1 MKFSN
6 PRCILGNGSNPR
18 GIQLQSSKYMTPNF
32 NSPKYICHAIP
43 DNASKAALKLR
54 DAYLLL
60 QANASACV
68 WNPITLDCI
77 SLEYNTYNGHVCIMV
92 SFTDMN
98 KHNHSFSIKYQEAG
112 TAFCEYLFE
121 GGLDALVASFRS
133 YAEWL
138 MLQLWQFEIDAELCR
153 CDRGLIIPVSVNQA
167 YDVLS
172 KMLDIV
178 TNNIKPIDWFLSKEP
193 VWQFYRTYYD
203 LCKIL
208 PLLQEEAEK
217 GRWKDVK
224 PENFR
229 LIRNTDCAL
238 ICLDY
243 TDNSNY
249 VMQFRVGMTK
259 NGFAA
264 ERTDKF
270 MDMFYRFDNHAQSES
285 FCLYLDNE
293 NKEFSRIANIIL
305 EMPFS
310 WKTIL
315 FHSDDGFYI
324 NTYRE
329 YAFQKYCLMLDCVL
343 PFIDR
348 YEATD
353 IYIAPE
359 VLEKKKELEKA
370 LSTDLEIS
378 KEQEPDLI
386 FSRGHFI
393 ETPREEDSPEDCPF

>member
-1 MKFSN
+1 
-6 PRCILGNGSNPR
+6 
-18 GIQLQSSKYMTPNF
+18 MTPNPE
-32 NSPKYICHAIP
+32 SPKFIRHEIP
-43 DNASKAALKLR
+43 DNASETALKLR
-54 DAYLLL
+54 EYYSLLK
-60 QANASACV
+60 ANISASA
-68 WNPITLDCI
+68 WHNITSECLG
-77 SLEYNTYNGHVCIMV
+77 LEYNTYDGRISIDVR
-92 SFTDMN
+92 FTDSN
-98 KHNHSFSIKYQEAG
+98 NHTHTFVINYSGSDMIL
-112 TAFCEYLFE
+112 CEYLFE
-121 GGLDALVASFRS
+121 GGLDAHVASFRS

-138 MLQLWQFEIDAELCR
+138 MLQLWQYDIEAELCK
-153 CDRGLIIPVSVNQA
+153 CDRGLEIKTDIDHA
-167 YDVLS
+167 YDVMER
-172 KMLDIV
+172 MLDIV
-178 TNNIKPIDWFLSKEP
+178 SNNIKTVDWFLSKEP

-203 LCKIL
+203 LCKML
-208 PLLQEEAEK
+208 PLLQKEAAK
-217 GRWKDVK
+217 GRWKEVK

-285 FCLYLDNE
+285 FRLYLDNE

-310 WKTIL
+310 WKTLL

-324 NTYRE
+324 NTYSE

-359 VLEKKKELEKA
+359 ILEKKKELEKA

-386 FSRGHFI
+386 FSHGHFI
-393 ETPREEDSPEDCPF
+393 EIPREEDSPEDCPF

>member
-1 MKFSN
+1 
-6 PRCILGNGSNPR
+6 
-18 GIQLQSSKYMTPNF
+18 MTPNPD
-32 NSPKYICHAIP
+32 SPKFILHYIP
-43 DNASKAALKLR
+43 DNASEIALVLR
-54 DAYLLL
+54 EAYTLL
-60 QANASACV
+60 QANISACV
-68 WNPITLDCI
+68 WHPITLDCI
-77 SLEYNTYNGHVCIMV
+77 SLEYNTNDGGIHIDVR
-92 SFTDMN
+92 FTDTN
-98 KHNHSFSIKYQEAG
+98 NHTHSFVINYSGSDMIL
-112 TAFCEYLFE
+112 CEYMFE
-121 GGLDALVASFRS
+121 GGVDAPVASFRS

-138 MLQLWQFEIDAELCR
+138 MLQLWQFEINAELCH
-153 CDRGLIIPVSVNQA
+153 CDRGLNIPVSVNRV
-167 YDVLS
+167 YDVMS

-178 TNNIKPIDWFLSKEP
+178 INNIKPIEWFLSKEP

-203 LCKIL
+203 LCKML
-208 PLLQEEAEK
+208 PLLQEETAK

-270 MDMFYRFDNHAQSES
+270 MEMFYRFDNHAQSES
-285 FCLYLDNE
+285 FRLYLDNE

-310 WKTIL
+310 WKTLL

-329 YAFQKYCLMLDCVL
+329 YAFQKYCLMLDCIL
-343 PFIDR
+343 PFIGR

-359 VLEKKKELEKA
+359 ILEKKKELEEA
-370 LSTDLEIS
+370 LFTELEIS

-386 FSRGHFI
+386 FSHGQFI
-393 ETPREEDSPEDCPF
+393 ETPMEEDFTEDCLF

>member
-1 MKFSN
+1 
-6 PRCILGNGSNPR
+6 
-18 GIQLQSSKYMTPNF
+18 MTPNPD
-32 NSPKYICHAIP
+32 SPKFILHYIP
-43 DNASKAALKLR
+43 DNASEIALVLR
-54 DAYLLL
+54 EAYTLL
-60 QANASACV
+60 QANISACV
-68 WNPITLDCI
+68 WHPITLDCI
-77 SLEYNTYNGHVCIMV
+77 SLEYNTNDGGIHIDVR
-92 SFTDMN
+92 FTDTN
-98 KHNHSFSIKYQEAG
+98 NHTHSFVINYSGSDMIL
-112 TAFCEYLFE
+112 CEYMFE
-121 GGLDALVASFRS
+121 GGVDAPVASFRS

-138 MLQLWQFEIDAELCR
+138 MLQLWQFEINAELCH
-153 CDRGLIIPVSVNQA
+153 CDRSLNIPVSVNRV
-167 YDVLS
+167 YDVMS

-178 TNNIKPIDWFLSKEP
+178 INNIKPIEWFLSKEP

-203 LCKIL
+203 LCKML
-208 PLLQEEAEK
+208 PLLQEETAK

-249 VMQFRVGMTK
+249 VMQFRVGMTE

-285 FCLYLDNE
+285 LHLYLDKE
-293 NKEFSRIANIIL
+293 NREFSRIANIIL

-310 WKTIL
+310 WKTLL
-315 FHSDDGFYI
+315 FHSEDGFYI

-329 YAFQKYCLMLDCVL
+329 YAFQKYCLMLDCIL
-343 PFIDR
+343 PFIGR

-359 VLEKKKELEKA
+359 ILEKKKELEKA
-370 LSTDLEIS
+370 LSTELEIS

-386 FSRGHFI
+386 FSHGQFI
-393 ETPREEDSPEDCPF
+393 ETPMEEDFTEDCPF

>member
-1 MKFSN
+1 
-6 PRCILGNGSNPR
+6 
-18 GIQLQSSKYMTPNF
+18 MTPNPE
-32 NSPKYICHAIP
+32 SPKFVRHEIP
-43 DNASKAALKLR
+43 DNASETALKLR
-54 DAYLLL
+54 EYYSLLK
-60 QANASACV
+60 ANISASA
-68 WNPITLDCI
+68 WHNITLECLG
-77 SLEYNTYNGHVCIMV
+77 LEYNTYDGRIRIDVR
-92 SFTDMN
+92 FTDSN
-98 KHNHSFSIKYQEAG
+98 NHTHTFVINYSGSDLIL
-112 TAFCEYLFE
+112 CEYLFE
-121 GGLDALVASFRS
+121 GGLDAPVASFRS

-138 MLQLWQFEIDAELCR
+138 MLQLWQYDIEAELCK
-153 CDRGLIIPVSVNQA
+153 CDRGLEIKTDIDHA
-167 YDVLS
+167 YDVMER
-172 KMLDIV
+172 MLDIV
-178 TNNIKPIDWFLSKEP
+178 SNNIKTVDWFLSKEP

-203 LCKIL
+203 LCKML
-208 PLLQEEAEK
+208 PLLQKEAAK
-217 GRWKDVK
+217 GRWKEVK

-285 FCLYLDNE
+285 FRLYLDNE

-310 WKTIL
+310 WKTLL

-359 VLEKKKELEKA
+359 ILEKKKELEKA

-386 FSRGHFI
+386 FSHGHFI
-393 ETPREEDSPEDCPF
+393 EIPKEEDSPEDCPF

>member
-1 MKFSN
+1 
-6 PRCILGNGSNPR
+6 
-18 GIQLQSSKYMTPNF
+18 MTPNPD
-32 NSPKYICHAIP
+32 SPKFIRHEIP
-43 DNASKAALKLR
+43 DDTSIEALKLR
-54 DAYLLL
+54 DAYRLLESNVL
-60 QANASACV
+60 AQV
-68 WNPITLDCI
+68 WQPVTTDCI
-77 SLEYNTYNGHVCIMV
+77 SLEYNTYDGHVCIMV
-92 SFTDMN
+92 SFTDSN
-98 KHNHSFSIKYQEAG
+98 KHSHSFSIKFHETG
-112 TAFCEYLFE
+112 TTFCEYLFE
-121 GGLDALVASFRS
+121 GAMDASVAIFRS

-138 MLQLWQFEIDAELCR
+138 MLQLWQFEIDAELCH
-153 CDRGLIIPVSVNQA
+153 CDRGLKISVSVDQA
-167 YDVLS
+167 YDVMS

-178 TNNIKPIDWFLSKEP
+178 TNNIKPINWFLSQEP
-193 VWQFYRTYYD
+193 VWQFCRTYYD
-203 LCKIL
+203 LCKML
-208 PLLQEEAEK
+208 PLLQEEAAK
-217 GRWKDVK
+217 GRWKDVR

-243 TDNSNY
+243 TDNNNY

-285 FCLYLDNE
+285 LRLYLDKE
-293 NKEFSRIANIIL
+293 NREFSRITNIIL

-310 WKTIL
+310 WKTLL

-343 PFIDR
+343 PFIDI

-359 VLEKKKELEKA
+359 ILEKKKELEKA
-370 LSTDLEIS
+370 LSTELEIS

-386 FSRGHFI
+386 FSHGHFI
-393 ETPREEDSPEDCPF
+393 ETPMEEDCSEDCPF

>member
-1 MKFSN
+1 
-6 PRCILGNGSNPR
+6 
-18 GIQLQSSKYMTPNF
+18 MTPNPE
-32 NSPKYICHAIP
+32 SPKFIRHEIP
-43 DNASKAALKLR
+43 DNASETALKLR
-54 DAYLLL
+54 EYYSLLK
-60 QANASACV
+60 ANISASV
-68 WNPITLDCI
+68 WHNITSECLG
-77 SLEYNTYNGHVCIMV
+77 LEYNMYDGRIRIDVR
-92 SFTDMN
+92 FTDSN
-98 KHNHSFSIKYQEAG
+98 KHTHTFVINYSGSDMIL
-112 TAFCEYLFE
+112 CEYLFE
-121 GGLDALVASFRS
+121 GGLDAPVASFRS

-138 MLQLWQFEIDAELCR
+138 MLQLWQYDIEAELCK
-153 CDRGLIIPVSVNQA
+153 CDRGLEIKTDIDHA
-167 YDVLS
+167 YDVMER
-172 KMLDIV
+172 MLDIV
-178 TNNIKPIDWFLSKEP
+178 SNNIKTVDWFLSKEP

-203 LCKIL
+203 LCKML
-208 PLLQEEAEK
+208 PLLQKEAAK
-217 GRWKDVK
+217 GRWKDVI

-270 MDMFYRFDNHAQSES
+270 MDMFYRFDNHAQSED
-285 FCLYLDNE
+285 FRLYLDNE

-310 WKTIL
+310 WKTLL

-359 VLEKKKELEKA
+359 ILEKKKELEKA

-386 FSRGHFI
+386 FSHGHFI

>member
-1 MKFSN
+1 
-6 PRCILGNGSNPR
+6 
-18 GIQLQSSKYMTPNF
+18 MTPNSDF
-32 NSPKYICHAIP
+32 LKSVRYNIP
-43 DNASKAALKLR
+43 ENASQTAFKLR
-54 DAYLLL
+54 DAYILLL
-60 QANASACV
+60 ANISACV
-68 WNPITLDCI
+68 WKPITPNCLHF
-77 SLEYNTYNGHVCIMV
+77 EYNTNDGRIRIAVR
-92 SFTDMN
+92 FTDTN
-98 KHNHSFSIKYQEAG
+98 NHTHTFAINHSGSDMII
-112 TAFCEYLFE
+112 CEYLFE
-121 GGLDALVASFRS
+121 RELDAPVASLRS

-138 MLQLWQFEIDAELCR
+138 MFQLWQYDIDAELCK
-153 CDRGLIIPVSVNQA
+153 CDRGLEIKTDIDHA
-167 YDVLS
+167 YDVMGR
-172 KMLDIV
+172 MLDIV
-178 TNNIKPIDWFLSKEP
+178 SNNIKTVDWFLSKEP

-203 LCKIL
+203 LCKML
-208 PLLQEEAEK
+208 PLLQKEAAK

-229 LIRNTDCAL
+229 LIRDTDCAL

-249 VMQFRVGMTK
+249 VMQFRVGMTE

-285 FCLYLDNE
+285 LRLYFDKE
-293 NKEFSRIANIIL
+293 NREFSRIANIIL
-305 EMPFS
+305 DMPFS
-310 WKTIL
+310 WKALL

-359 VLEKKKELEKA
+359 ILEKKKELKKE
-370 LSTDLEIS
+370 LSTDLEIL
-378 KEQEPDLI
+378 KEQEHDLI
-386 FSRGHFI
+386 FSHGHFI
-393 ETPREEDSPEDCPF
+393 ETPREEDVTEDYPF

>member
-1 MKFSN
+1 
-6 PRCILGNGSNPR
+6 
-18 GIQLQSSKYMTPNF
+18 
-32 NSPKYICHAIP
+32 
-43 DNASKAALKLR
+43 
-54 DAYLLL
+54 
-60 QANASACV
+60 
-68 WNPITLDCI
+68 
-77 SLEYNTYNGHVCIMV
+77 
-92 SFTDMN
+92 
-98 KHNHSFSIKYQEAG
+98 
-112 TAFCEYLFE
+112 
-121 GGLDALVASFRS
+121 
-133 YAEWL
+133 
-138 MLQLWQFEIDAELCR
+138 
-153 CDRGLIIPVSVNQA
+153 
-167 YDVLS
+167 
-172 KMLDIV
+172 MLDIV

-203 LCKIL
+203 LCKML
-208 PLLQEEAEK
+208 PLLQKEAAK

-229 LIRNTDCAL
+229 LIRNIDCAL

-285 FCLYLDNE
+285 FRSYLDNE

-310 WKTIL
+310 WKTLL

-329 YAFQKYCLMLDCVL
+329 YAFQKYCLMLDCIL

-359 VLEKKKELEKA
+359 ILEKKKELEKA

-378 KEQEPDLI
+378 KEQDPDLI
-386 FSRGHFI
+386 FSHGHFI
-393 ETPREEDSPEDCPF
+393 EIPREEESPEDCPF